1 VLGKVTFIADIRTIA
16 GLLFHMDIKGE
27 AEYAIGLE
35 LHNRD
40 PKGLL
45 KLGRS
50 VAHVGRR
57 EIWYFYTIPPSTNG
71 WFSIIRLGPK
81 IERSNE
87 GTTFKISSE
96 RYLPTAGPC

>member
-57 EIWYFYTIPPSTNG
+57 ENLVFLYDSSLNQWVVFDNS
-71 WFSIIRLGPK
+71 F
-81 IERSNE
+81 RSEN
-87 GTTFKISSE
+87 
-96 RYLPTAGPC
+96 